1 VKEFK
6 EYIASEVV
14 SSEAHFI
21 LWMKIELKFKMIIEK
36 RLRTVREETAQ
47 ESFVFVHHYD
57 YDKATFDRPI

>member
-1 VKEFK
+1 MKEFK

-14 SSEAHFI
+14 SSEANLI

-47 ESFVFVHHYD
+47 ESFVFVHHHYF
-57 YDKATFDRPI
+57 DKATFDRPI

>member
-1 VKEFK
+1 MKEFK

-14 SSEAHFI
+14 SSEANLI

-47 ESFVFVHHYD
+47 ESFVFVHLHH